1 MTGFKCTVP
10 SFSSHV
16 CLCNPYPITLK
27 NTAITPQRPVG
38 SIHVNPFRLPPHP
51 TPQAATALIFFFCH
65 RRNQYGSL
73 FTWLLLLN
81 TIILRPI
88 LVLDISEMIFFFYNF
103 LLISSIPLFGRSHF
117 VYSFSY

>member
-16 CLCNPYPITLK
+16 CLWNPYPITLK

-51 TPQAATALIFFFCH
+51 TPQAATALIFFFATDGI
-65 RRNQYGSL
+65 NMDL
-73 FTWLLLLN
+73 FV
-81 TIILRPI
+81 PG
-88 LVLDISEMIFFFYNF
+88 FFY
-103 LLISSIPLFGRSHF
+103 STQ
-117 VYSFSY
+117 